1 MKLLLV
7 LSAIVLA
14 VNSLP
19 VNENGGK
26 NWVVLV
32 AGSNTWWNY
41 RHQADIYHAYQIV
54 KANGIPDE
62 NIIVFHY
69 DDIAN
74 NKQNKYPGK
83 VFNNPDHKDVYHG
96 VPKDYTGDDVTPT
109 NFLKVLLGDKDL
121 ESSGKKVLNSGPND
135 NVFVFFDDHGAVDLV
150 AFPKTY
156 LYGENLTSTLKE
168 MHTQKKYSK
177 LVFYIEACEA
187 GSMFEKLLPT
197 DINIY
202 ATTASS
208 PNESSYAWY
217 DDTELGT
224 YLGDEYSIHWMEE
237 AEQATDTTT
246 LEDQFQW
253 TKTKTT
259 KSHVQHYGDLSIAK
273 LPLSQFL
280 GKRKSATPVT
290 RSNSR
295 TAVDNKDVPL
305 AMAKGED
312 LENLVKGRQFLDTH
326 FATYVNSVEHLVNGD
341 VLNTRSEL
349 NNRECYHKFVDT
361 FHDQCM
367 NIAQNSYV
375 LGKLQ
380 TFVNICEQSSPA
392 GAEAALTQLV
402 SYCQQNMAY
411 PAYII

>member
-1 MKLLLV
+1 VIDNRDAPLIQAEGLELENLV
-7 LSAIVLA
+7 KGRQFLDNHFQAY
-14 VNSLP
+14 VNSVEHL
-19 VNENGGK
+19 VNGDVVNTRSDLNNRECYHKFVDTFNDKCMNIAENSYVLGK
-26 NWVVLV
+26 LYQFVNICEQSSATGAEAAL
-32 AGSNTWWNY
+32 T
-41 RHQADIYHAYQIV
+41 QLADIYHAYQIV

-74 NKQNKYPGK
+74 NKENKYPGK

-168 MHTQKKYSK
+168 MHTQNKYNK

-187 GSMFEKLLPT
+187 GSMFAKLLPT

-208 PNESSYAWY
+208 PTESSYAWY

-280 GKRKSATPVT
+280 GTYTKT
-290 RSNSR
+290 
-295 TAVDNKDVPL
+295 L
-305 AMAKGED
+305 IYI
-312 LENLVKGRQFLDTH
+312 NLMNL
-326 FATYVNSVEHLVNGD
+326 HLLRRV
-341 VLNTRSEL
+341 
-349 NNRECYHKFVDT
+349 
-361 FHDQCM
+361 
-367 NIAQNSYV
+367 
-375 LGKLQ
+375 
-380 TFVNICEQSSPA
+380 
-392 GAEAALTQLV
+392 
-402 SYCQQNMAY
+402 
-411 PAYII
+411 